1 MKDKFLDYCSNLL
14 KQDDIKKE
22 IRNIITPLIE
32 LIFLEIS
39 PFIYLFLCL
48 FILTFLINL
57 AIFVILIFLMRKK
70 NLIFNL

>member
-1 MKDKFLDYCSNLL
+1 MKDKFSDYCSNLL

>member
-39 PFIYLFLCL
+39 PFFYLLLCL

-57 AIFVILIFLMRKK
+57 AIFVMLIFLMRKK
-70 NLIFNL
+70 NLIFN

>member
-1 MKDKFLDYCSNLL
+1 MKDKLLEYCSNLL

-48 FILTFLINL
+48 IILTFLINL
-57 AIFVILIFLMRKK
+57 AIFIILLKK
-70 NLIFNL
+70 KSIFN

>member
-14 KQDDIKKE
+14 KQEDIKKE

-39 PFIYLFLCL
+39 NPVFINFHYLFL
-48 FILTFLINL
+48 FF
-57 AIFVILIFLMRKK
+57 
-70 NLIFNL
+70 

>member
-14 KQDDIKKE
+14 KQEDIKKE

-48 FILTFLINL
+48 FILIFLINL

>member
-70 NLIFNL
+70 NIIFNL

>member
-48 FILTFLINL
+48 FIGGSPFLLSI
-57 AIFVILIFLMRKK
+57 
-70 NLIFNL
+70 

>member
-48 FILTFLINL
+48 FILTFFINL

-70 NLIFNL
+70 NIICNL

>member
-48 FILTFLINL
+48 FILTFFINL

-70 NLIFNL
+70 NIIFNL

>member
-14 KQDDIKKE
+14 KQEDIKKE

-48 FILTFLINL
+48 FILIFLINL
-57 AIFVILIFLMRKK
+57 AIFVILIFLVKKK
-70 NLIFNL
+70 NLIFNI

>member
-22 IRNIITPLIE
+22 IRNIITPLRE

>member
-32 LIFLEIS
+32 VIFLEIS

-57 AIFVILIFLMRKK
+57 AIFIILILLMRKK

>member
-32 LIFLEIS
+32 VIFLEIS

>member
-1 MKDKFLDYCSNLL
+1 MKDKLLEYCSNLL

-48 FILTFLINL
+48 IILTFIINL
-57 AIFVILIFLMRKK
+57 IIFIILLKK
-70 NLIFNL
+70 KSIFN

>member
-1 MKDKFLDYCSNLL
+1 MKDKFLVYCSNLL